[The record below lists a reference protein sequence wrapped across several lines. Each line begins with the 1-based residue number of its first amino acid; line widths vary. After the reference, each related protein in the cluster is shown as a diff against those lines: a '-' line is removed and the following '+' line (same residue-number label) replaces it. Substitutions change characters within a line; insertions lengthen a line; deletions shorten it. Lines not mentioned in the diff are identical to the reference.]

1 MTHTYI
7 YNNGKLCALHF
18 SDKDFTSTLRQKLF
32 KIAVP
37 CCMENRK
44 QASPAES
51 SEGNLQNSLSLPES
65 VCRSVGITN
74 CPTPS
79 SHTAKNSTV
88 VSSSVHNT
96 TSLNKISGKEPFIT
110 AKSSL
115 KAGVT
120 VLNKVSEKDSVIPAV
135 LSSQTNAT
143 SLNNV
148 SGKNSPIIDVSSSQ
162 TDRTSLNQTSE
173 KDPLI
178 LEVSSHSTLL
188 NKVTEKTPKI
198 CRTMTNFTSPE
209 MVKDPAVTVITL
221 CCTDRKEGI
230 AFHK

>member
-7 YNNGKLCALHF
+7 CNNGKLCGLHF
-18 SDKDFTSTLRQKLF
+18 SDKDFTSTLRQKLC

-37 CCMENRK
+37 CCIENRK
-44 QASPAES
+44 QASPAAS

-65 VCRSVGITN
+65 VCRSVEITN
-74 CPTPS
+74 FPS
-79 SHTAKNSTV
+79 SHTGKNSTV
-88 VSSSVHNT
+88 VPSSVHNT
-96 TSLNKISGKEPFIT
+96 TSLNKISKKEPFIT

-120 VLNKVSEKDSVIPAV
+120 LLNKVSEKDSVIPNV
-135 LSSQTNAT
+135 LSSQANAT

-148 SGKNSPIIDVSSSQ
+148 SGKNPPITDVSASQ
-162 TDRTSLNQTSE
+162 TDRTSLNEISE

-178 LEVSSHSTLL
+178 LDVSSHSTLL

>member
-7 YNNGKLCALHF
+7 HNNGKLCGLHF
-18 SDKDFTSTLRQKLF
+18 SDKDFTSTLRQKLC

-37 CCMENRK
+37 CCIENRK

-51 SEGNLQNSLSLPES
+51 SEGSLQNALSLPES
-65 VCRSVGITN
+65 VCRSVEITN
-74 CPTPS
+74 FPS
-79 SHTAKNSTV
+79 SHTGKNSTV

-120 VLNKVSEKDSVIPAV
+120 LLNKVSEKDSVIPNV

-148 SGKNSPIIDVSSSQ
+148 SGKNSPITDVPASQ
-162 TDRTSLNQTSE
+162 TDRTSLNEISE

-178 LEVSSHSTLL
+178 LDVSSHTTLL
-188 NKVTEKTPKI
+188 NKVTEKAPKI

-209 MVKDPAVTVITL
+209 MVQDPAVTVITL